1 MKNLLLALML
11 AASSSIV
18 QACGDYSTDDG
29 YTAHEWGTFTSIQG
43 TDGIPILWQ
52 SLNSG
57 DLPLFVYNRTRAQ
70 DAALLGVSS
79 VLGGG
84 KGAMSA
90 IQRMETPVIYFY
102 SLKLQKVD
110 VRVDFPEGNIT
121 EWYPQIS
128 KLGPAYGT
136 NITAFIDP
144 KQRAKSFIEWSQ
156 VQVTPGSQHELRTEA
171 AASHYYAARET
182 DAAEIVVQPPMVGI
196 PLASLSNVPKA
207 QNEKFL
213 FYRGL
218 GNFAS
223 PLKARATTD
232 NSVLIENVMDTPLQH
247 VFVIDQ
253 RQGKYAFSYHAKLN
267 EKQSMTVPTSIRSSQ
282 IPIIESRVEL
292 LQAMRKSLASAGLFE
307 KEAAAMVKTWEDSWF
322 DEPGLRVLYVLP
334 GNWVDSTLPLKITP
348 APTQSARVFVGRAEL
363 LAPAMEKNLQN
374 LTHLYSMADDDQRQ
388 ALALEVKKF
397 RLGRFT
403 QAAFSRIT
411 QGNSDQ
417 KFVNSAWS
425 LYQNSLTVKEPQK
438 PIAQAEIDALLLD
451 CKSVVTK

>member
-1 MKNLLLALML
+1 MKNLLLTLTL
-11 AASSSIV
+11 AASYLTA
-18 QACGDYSTDDG
+18 QACGGYGTSDG
-29 YTAHEWGTFTSIQG
+29 YIAHEWGTFTSIQG

-84 KGAMSA
+84 KGTMSA

-102 SLKLQKVD
+102 SLKPQKVD
-110 VRVDFPEGNIT
+110 VRVDFPSGSIT

-128 KLGPAYGT
+128 KLGPAPGT

-144 KQRAKSFIEWSQ
+144 QQRAKSFIEWSQ
-156 VQVTPGSQHELRTEA
+156 VQVTPGSQQALRKEE

-182 DAAEIVVQPPMVGI
+182 DAANLTVYPPAAAPLSANI
-196 PLASLSNVPKA
+196 PEP

-223 PLKARATTD
+223 PLKARAVTD
-232 NSVLIENVMDTPLQH
+232 NSVFVENVLDTPLQH

-253 RQGKYAFSYHAKLN
+253 RQGKYAFSYHATLGK
-267 EKQSMTVPTSIRSSQ
+267 KQSMTIPTSIRSSQ
-282 IPIIESRVEL
+282 IPIAESREGL
-292 LQAMRKSLASAGLFE
+292 LQAMRKSLVSAGLFE

-334 GNWVDSTLPLKITP
+334 GNWTDSTLPLKITP
-348 APTQSARVFVGRAEL
+348 APSQSARVFVGRAEL

-374 LTHLYSMADDDQRQ
+374 LTHLYSTATEDQQQ

-411 QGNSDQ
+411 QDNSDP
-417 KFVNSAWS
+417 KFINAAWS
-425 LYQNSLTVKEPQK
+425 LYQNSLIAKEPQK
-438 PIAQAEIDALLLD
+438 PVVQATTAAIFLSCRDE
-451 CKSVVTK
+451 VTK

>member
-1 MKNLLLALML
+1 MKKLLLALTL
-11 AASSSIV
+11 AASSSVI
-18 QACGDYSTDDG
+18 QACGDYSTSDG

-79 VLGGG
+79 VFGGG

-102 SLKLQKVD
+102 SLKHQTVD
-110 VRVDFPEGNIT
+110 VHVDFPEGTIT

-136 NITAFIDP
+136 NITTFIDP
-144 KQRAKSFIEWSQ
+144 QQRAKSFIEWSQ
-156 VQVTPGSQHELRTEA
+156 VLVTPGSQQALRKEA

-182 DAAEIVVQPPMVGI
+182 DAANLTVYPPADAPLSANIPQP
-196 PLASLSNVPKA
+196 

-218 GNFAS
+218 GNFSS
-223 PLKARATTD
+223 PLKARAATD
-232 NSVLIENVMDTPLQH
+232 NSVYVENVLDTPLQH

-253 RQGKYAFSYHAKLN
+253 RQGKYAFSYHAMLGK
-267 EKQSMTVPTSIRSSQ
+267 KQSMTVPTSIRSSQ
-282 IPIIESRVEL
+282 IPIIESRAEL

-307 KEAAAMVKTWEDSWF
+307 KEATAMVKTWEDSWF

-417 KFVNSAWS
+417 KFVNAAWS
-425 LYQNSLTVKEPQK
+425 LYQNSLTAKEPQK